1 MQRTAGSDA
10 SDRKPRRRI
19 DLHLG
24 LRLCFAIWHLLGCG
38 SSRRT
43 DRRLSGAMRRRHR
56 QELRRTHRGRR
67 PTSASACCDPSS
79 GTCWAWV
86 GGYGWGVLGCAIA
99 RGFRDG
105 KDRKRSGWE
114 KNKHELCC
122 LFFPE
127 IGWPEK
133 DTGTM
138 EEPRFRRWQGW
149 DEDKRPGGMMEGEVD
164 VLKLVGY
171 KALRDRQ
178 SRVFDFQCREAK

>member
-24 LRLCFAIWHLLGCG
+24 LRLCFAIWHLLDRG

-79 GTCWAWV
+79 GTCWR
-86 GGYGWGVLGCAIA
+86 GRKGWLDGWQWGCANA

-105 KDRKRSGWE
+105 MG
-114 KNKHELCC
+114 KNEHKLCC
-122 LFFPE
+122 LFFLRLA
-127 IGWPEK
+127 GRKK
-133 DTGTM
+133 DQ
-138 EEPRFRRWQGW
+138 EARQEPRGRVWRGL
-149 DEDKRPGGMMEGEVD
+149 DEDKRPAGMIGRW
-164 VLKLVGY
+164 G
-171 KALRDRQ
+171 DR
-178 SRVFDFQCREAK
+178 